1 MLLAT
6 ARERSSTLESAV
18 RDRYMAAVARGPP
31 DQDARARHANDVT
44 TISMRPNGGTG
55 ESRSHAGG
63 VCLRLPCLG
72 SVWINVPV

>member
-31 DQDARARHANDVT
+31 SKTPGHGMRLDVGGSGEVLHYPLQDAEET
-44 TISMRPNGGTG
+44 YI
-55 ESRSHAGG
+55 
-63 VCLRLPCLG
+63 
-72 SVWINVPV
+72 I